1 MANNNKIDSLY
12 EFLCSPFL
20 EKAGLGGARGEE
32 MTGREKE
39 GEKVDYNK
47 THAVLYI
54 THAHKGTLNTKNR
67 EAQDKKHYKILIRL
81 LHQVMHTV
89 LLSIF
94 FLFQFYIRKY
104 NT

>member
-20 EKAGLGGARGEE
+20 EE

-54 THAHKGTLNTKNR
+54 THAHKGTLNTKKSR
-67 EAQDKKHYKILIRL
+67 GTRRQHYKILIRL

-94 FLFQFYIRKY
+94 FLFQFYIRNY